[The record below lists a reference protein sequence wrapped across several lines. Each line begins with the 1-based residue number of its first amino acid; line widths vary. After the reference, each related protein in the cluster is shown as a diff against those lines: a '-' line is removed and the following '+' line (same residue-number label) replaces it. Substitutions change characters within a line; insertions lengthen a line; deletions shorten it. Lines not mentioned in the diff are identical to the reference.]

1 MPSLPSREPW
11 AFPSRWMGAMD
22 TIPLSNLVP
31 EWQGQRIPEAY
42 SALEKGLRHQRAM
55 HLFSRYIVISWV
67 QNVDYDGAWDYV
79 YFDAGLKNPLEAANT
94 CARVLRYR
102 MLQAMVQFGPVTE
115 QWKVL
120 DDVPHDLKQI
130 APRIDVMAWEKRG
143 DGTGYNSIRV
153 YVGVFEVKPGNP
165 LTSEDLAAI
174 GLDSQVIH
182 FLATE
187 GMF

>member
-1 MPSLPSREPW
+1 
-11 AFPSRWMGAMD
+11 MD

-31 EWQGQRIPEAY
+31 EWRGQRIPEAY

-67 QNVDYDGAWDYV
+67 QNLDHDGAWDYV
-79 YFDAGLKNPLEAANT
+79 YFDAGLKNPLEAANA
-94 CARVLRYR
+94 CNRVMRYR
-102 MLQAMVQFGPVTE
+102 MLQAMVRFGPVTE
-115 QWKVL
+115 HWKIL
-120 DDVPHDLKQI
+120 DEVPYDLKQVS
-130 APRIDVMAWEKRG
+130 ARIDVMAWEERG

-165 LTSEDLAAI
+165 LTAEDLAAI
-174 GLDSQVIH
+174 GLHSQVVH